1 MRKVKNFISSI
12 FSDEDLIDF
21 GKESF
26 QILLTAIS
34 CMAIIVGV
42 GLVCSYN
49 GFISN
54 IIILLFNIGKWIIF
68 IVFGIFIAYILLSVV
83 VYLYNCLKKAF
94 IYLLG
99 KI

>member
-1 MRKVKNFISSI
+1 MRKIKNFISSI
-12 FSDEDLIDF
+12 FNSEDLIDF
-21 GKESF
+21 GKEIF

-34 CMAIIVGV
+34 CMAIIIGV
-42 GLVCSYN
+42 GLACSYN

-54 IIILLFNIGKWIIF
+54 IIILLFNIGKWILF

-83 VYLYNCLKKAF
+83 VYLYSCLKKAF